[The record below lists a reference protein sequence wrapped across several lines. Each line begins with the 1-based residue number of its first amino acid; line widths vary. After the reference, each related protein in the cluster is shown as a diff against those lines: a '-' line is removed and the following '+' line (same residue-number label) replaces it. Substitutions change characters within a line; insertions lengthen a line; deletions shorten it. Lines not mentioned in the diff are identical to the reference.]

1 MASNFIKSIEIQS
14 IDVSTI
20 LAETWSEIGNPLE
33 GALSYIKI
41 TNDSNTDIIISFD
54 NSAAKEDN
62 LYILADTSREIYFQ
76 SNSVPTNYTSK
87 LRKHSVAY
95 IRGTAGVGNVYL
107 EGFYNE

>member
-1 MASNFIKSIEIQS
+1 MASNFIKPIEIQS

-20 LAETWSEIGNPLE
+20 LAGTWKAIGNPLE

-41 TNDSNTDIIISFD
+41 TNDSNTDVIISFD
-54 NSAAKEDN
+54 KTQVKEDN
-62 LYILADTSREIYFQ
+62 LYILAGTSRPIYFQ
-76 SNSVPTNYTSK
+76 ANAVPTNYVSK
-87 LRKHSVAY
+87 LPKHSVAY